1 VNDKTKP
8 IQVFQEEPSIILLA
22 VMHYVRYSLSFSQ
35 IKDILHD
42 HGIDICHEPVW
53 CEVCSWNL
61 KEEGRSMFELAMA
74 LGRSFRQNKWITL
87 LLVAYC

>member
-53 CEVCSWNL
+53 
-61 KEEGRSMFELAMA
+61 
-74 LGRSFRQNKWITL
+74 
-87 LLVAYC
+87 